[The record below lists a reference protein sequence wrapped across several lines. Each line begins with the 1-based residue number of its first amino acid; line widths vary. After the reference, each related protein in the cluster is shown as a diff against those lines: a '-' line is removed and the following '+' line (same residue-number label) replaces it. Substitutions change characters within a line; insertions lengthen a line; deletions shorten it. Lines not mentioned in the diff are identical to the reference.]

1 MSLLNSFNVTSNT
14 TNNLSKKMEI
24 VGDNINNAGT
34 AGFKGSRA
42 EFSEVLSNQSMG
54 ADGGSEVGMG
64 STLDSSTR
72 DISQGTLKRTSS
84 ATDLAIEG
92 KGFFVVETD
101 FGKAYSRDGSFHF
114 DKGGHLVNS
123 DGHKVLGFNGKEG
136 KEANTVSPLKIERG
150 SLNAKS
156 TTEVGMHMNL
166 DARENVKVFDPLD
179 PRATSN
185 YERSITVLDGAGKQQ
200 SVNVYFNKAA
210 DGSWTYN
217 AMANGAD
224 LDPQV
229 EGKQVVGTGVV
240 SFDPQGNMIGDSSME
255 VSANFK
261 DNGQQSFTL
270 SLTDKDRKTTQ
281 LGTESMVHSNTRNGS
296 EAADVE
302 GIGFD
307 KGGALTLRYT
317 NGQSEQIGKIAI
329 GDFASEQGLK
339 RIGQNL
345 FVENASS
352 GQVSLG
358 KSGEDGRGDVL
369 TSSIEQSNVDLTNNF
384 VDLMTTQKNFSA
396 NSQAM
401 SAIDSLLQKVI
412 GLR

>member
-14 TNNLSKKMEI
+14 TTGLSKKLEV

-42 EFSEVLSNQSMG
+42 EFSEVLANEGMG
-54 ADGGSEVGMG
+54 ADGGNQLGMG
-64 STLDSSTR
+64 SVMDSSTR
-72 DISQGTLKRTSS
+72 DISQGTIRNTTS
-84 ATDLAIEG
+84 ATDLAIDG

-114 DKGGHLVNS
+114 DKQGHLVNS
-123 DGHKVLGFNGKEG
+123 DGHKILGFNGKEG
-136 KEANTVSPLKIERG
+136 KESSAVEPIKIQKG

-156 TTEVGMHMNL
+156 TTQVGMHMNL
-166 DARENVKVFDPLD
+166 DARQPVKVFDPLE
-179 PRATSN
+179 PRESSN
-185 YERSITVLDGAGKQQ
+185 YERSITVLDGSGKQR
-200 SVNVYFNKAA
+200 SLNVYFTKTA
-210 DGSWTYN
+210 DGAWDYN
-217 AMANGAD
+217 AMIDGSE

-229 EGKQVVGTGVV
+229 EGKQLIGTGAVN
-240 SFDPQGNMIGDSSME
+240 FDAKGNMIGDAKMD

-261 DNGQQSFTL
+261 ENGQQDFSI

-281 LGTESMVHSNTRNGS
+281 LGTDSMVHSNTRNGS
-296 EAADVE
+296 EKADVS

-317 NGQSEQIGKIAI
+317 NGQSEQIGKIAVA
-329 GDFASEQGLK
+329 DFTSEQGLK

-352 GQVSLG
+352 GQASLG
-358 KSGEDGRGDVL
+358 KSGEDGRGDIL
-369 TSSIEQSNVDLTNNF
+369 TNSIEQSNVDMTNNF

-401 SAIDSLLQKVI
+401 TAIDSLLQKVI